1 AASTDTATHRSIRLF
16 LATVRP
22 FTKCPLSGCLSGC
35 IGGISAGEAPARSV
49 VSEDVEPQGPARVLG
64 LEQAAALQFG
74 DQVVGDDPVAAEVLR
89 RDDEAVGRALLE
101 TLLDLVG
108 DLLDRADRVPVA
120 RGRAVVVVDEL
131 AQGLVT

>member
-1 AASTDTATHRSIRLF
+1 RFSRDWS
-16 LATVRP
+16 
-22 FTKCPLSGCLSGC
+22 
-35 IGGISAGEAPARSV
+35 SAVCSSDL
-49 VSEDVEPQGPARVLG
+49 SEDVEPQGPARVLG

-108 DLLDRADRVPVA
+108 DLLDRADRVPRAAA
-120 RGRAVVVVDEL
+120 RRAGKEGG
-131 AQGLVT
+131 ATR